1 MAGKLLLCVTL
12 ALSALGVSGAPTSA
26 SNRTE
31 YLGIPI
37 SNPGILNAIPN
48 RYIVVYN
55 NTFNDDD
62 IDIHENSV
70 IKTIAKRNIAK
81 RSMTGKLLSTTV
93 DTYKIGKW
101 RAMALDADDM
111 MVNEIFSAREVSYI
125 EQDAYININARAVQ
139 GRTTTGLARLSHSDA
154 GARTYVFDDSAGE
167 GITAYVVDTGVRV
180 THEEFEGRAVF
191 GANFIDNE
199 VCSLPTENIL
209 PSQGTRVT
217 HINQDTDTNGHG
229 THVAGTIGG
238 KTFGVAKKVNI
249 VGVKVL
255 GADGGG
261 SNSGVLA
268 GMQFVVNNATAAR
281 LGGKAVMNMSL
292 GGGASPSINAAINNI
307 EAAGVVP
314 VVAAG
319 NEAQDT
325 ANTSPGSAEA
335 AITVGAIDQTNDR
348 IAVFSN
354 FGELVDIFAPGVDV
368 LSASNVTDTASE
380 TLSGTS
386 MASPHIAGLA
396 AYLMSLE
403 GITGVQAVGDRIKE
417 LAQGTGARV
426 RGGPRDTT
434 TLIANNGADAL

>member
-12 ALSALGVSGAPTSA
+12 ALSALGVSGVPTTK
-26 SNRTE
+26 TE
-31 YLGIPI
+31 FLGVPI

-62 IDIHENSV
+62 IDVHEKSV
-70 IKTIAKRNIAK
+70 IQTIAKRNVAK

-101 RAMALDADDM
+101 RAMALDADDLM
-111 MVNEIFSAREVSYI
+111 INDIFSAKEVSYI
-125 EQDAYININARAVQ
+125 EQDARISINARAVQ

-167 GITAYVVDTGVRV
+167 GITAFVVDTGIRV
-180 THEEFEGRAVF
+180 THQEFEGRATF
-191 GANFIDNE
+191 AANFIDDVDDDE
-199 VCSLPTENIL
+199 
-209 PSQGTRVT
+209 Q
-217 HINQDTDTNGHG
+217 GHG
-229 THVAGTIGG
+229 SHVAGTIGG
-238 KTFGVAKKVNI
+238 KTFGVAKKANL

-255 GADGGG
+255 GADGSG

-268 GMQFVVNNATAAR
+268 GMQFVAENATAMG
-281 LGGKAVMNMSL
+281 LSGKAVMNMSL
-292 GGGASPSINAAINNI
+292 GGGASRAINAAINSI

-335 AITVGAIDQTNDR
+335 AITVGAIDQTTDA
-348 IAVFSN
+348 IAEFSN
-354 FGELVDIFAPGVDV
+354 FGELVDIFAPGVEV
-368 LSASNVTDTASE
+368 LSVGIQSDNSSKS
-380 TLSGTS
+380 LSGTS
-386 MASPHIAGLA
+386 MASPHVAGLA
-396 AYLMSLE
+396 AYLMALE